1 MMQFM
6 IIFAVSIVLAPIA
19 VTLFFVFYKIWLHFH
34 MKKLKSLNNAGDDVS
49 VNIEAKKPIVNEK
62 DDEYDYCILDD
73 ADEEMTAVIAAA
85 VKIYLKQSS

>member
-1 MMQFM
+1 MQFM
-6 IIFAVSIVLAPIA
+6 IILSISIVLAPVA

-34 MKKLKSLNNAGDDVS
+34 RKKLKRLSEMGDEVS
-49 VNIEAKKPIVNEK
+49 VAIEAKKPIVNEK

-73 ADEEMTAVIAAA
+73 ADEEMTAVITAA

>member
-6 IIFAVSIVLAPIA
+6 IIFAISIVLAPMA
-19 VTLFFVFYKIWLHFH
+19 VTLFFVFYKIWLLIKK
-34 MKKLKSLNNAGDDVS
+34 KKLDSLNASNEIESTKV
-49 VNIEAKKPIVNEK
+49 EAKKPITNQN

-85 VKIYLKQSS
+85 IKIYFKQSS

>member
-1 MMQFM
+1 MQFM
-6 IIFAVSIVLAPIA
+6 IIFAISIVLAPIA

-34 MKKLKSLNNAGDDVS
+34 RKKLKRLSETGGDVGMN
-49 VNIEAKKPIVNEK
+49 VVAEKPVVNEK